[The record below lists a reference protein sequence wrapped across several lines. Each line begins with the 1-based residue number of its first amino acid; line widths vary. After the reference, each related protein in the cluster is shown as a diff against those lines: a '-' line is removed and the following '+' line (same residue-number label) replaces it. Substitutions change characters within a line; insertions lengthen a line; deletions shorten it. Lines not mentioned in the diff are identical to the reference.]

1 MQSDE
6 LTELVV
12 DALEEIK
19 GDDIRVLDVSAVT
32 TIADVMVVASGG
44 SNRQVQSLADNLLDR
59 ARARGVRA
67 LGVEGREAGEWV
79 LVDLGDVIVHIMR
92 PEVRAFYNLEK
103 LWDIGAEEVSRAGR
117 GPDPQ

>member
-44 SNRQVQSLADNLLDR
+44 SNRQVQSLADNLIDR

-103 LWDIGAEEVSRAGR
+103 LWDIGAEEVSRVGR
-117 GPDPQ
+117 SPDPQ

>member
-6 LTELVV
+6 LADLVV

-19 GDDIRVLDVSAVT
+19 GDDIRVLDVSSVT

-44 SNRQVQSLADNLLDR
+44 SNRQVQSLADNLLGR
-59 ARARGVRA
+59 AREQGVRP
-67 LGVEGREAGEWV
+67 LGVEGKEAGDWV

-103 LWDIGAEEVSRAGR
+103 LWDIGAEEISRAIR
-117 GPDPQ
+117 GLDPQ